1 MSDIEEREKEL
12 FENIEKIGR
21 IHLQDENDD
30 QGEASGGSMSFE
42 DLKKF
47 SETIHTTLIRS
58 VNLMN
63 QKLQNIRR
71 DIENFGRDIRE
82 QHVQLNAQA
91 HEEQQQN
98 VQVNAQQQHNVQ
110 AQAQAPQQQNV
121 RMNAPQQQ
129 NIQAQAQQ
137 QENDHAHVQPQ
148 QFAQANA
155 QNRERAQANAQAQP
169 QAQVQ
174 NQARIIA
181 RISSPLSGCRNFST
195 FL

>member
-91 HEEQQQN
+91 QQQN

-129 NIQAQAQQ
+129 NI
-137 QENDHAHVQPQ
+137 
-148 QFAQANA
+148 
-155 QNRERAQANAQAQP
+155 
-169 QAQVQ
+169 
-174 NQARIIA
+174 
-181 RISSPLSGCRNFST
+181 
-195 FL
+195 